1 MALKVIGAGFG
12 RTGTRSLKVALEE
25 LGFGKCYHM
34 EEVLKNP
41 SHLERWGEIMAGDK
55 ADWETLFKGYQSATD
70 WPVAAYYQDLMHVY
84 PDAKII
90 LTVRDPERWY
100 RSIMNTIYQ
109 LSRRF
114 RRLSRIIPA
123 VHQFSYGMEKVIW
136 KGIFHNKLEDKAHAI
151 EVFNSHIEEVKRVVP
166 EERLLVF
173 EARHGW
179 EPLCKFLNVPVLVDK
194 PYPHKNNG
202 ATLRKILKYRTQLKW
217 GMVTALIALLYLI
230 MRTLIM

>member
-34 EEVLKNP
+34 EEVMKKP
-41 SHLERWGEIMAGDK
+41 SHLKHWGEIMAGGK
-55 ADWETLFKGYQSATD
+55 ADWDILFKGYQSATD
-70 WPVAAYYQDLMHVY
+70 WPVAAYYQVLMRVY

-90 LTVRDPERWY
+90 LTVRDPERWH

-114 RRLSRIIPA
+114 CCFTRIIPA
-123 VHQFSYGMEKVIW
+123 VYQFLHGMEEVVW
-136 KGIFHNKLEDKAHAI
+136 KGIFHNKLEDKACAI
-151 EVFNSHIEEVKRVVP
+151 KVFNNHIEEVKRVVP

-173 EARHGW
+173 EARYGW
-179 EPLCKFLNVPVLVDK
+179 EPLCKFLNVPVPVDK
-194 PYPHKNNG
+194 PYPHKNDG
-202 ATLRKILKYRTQLKW
+202 ATLRKILKYRTLLKW
-217 GMVTALIALLYLI
+217 GAVVLLIALLYLLV
-230 MRTLIM
+230 RALIV